1 MAKRQNNGPSSKNI
15 LVVILLLG
23 LLVRLVGIPFGL
35 PNLYHVDE
43 ARFAK
48 ISLNYFTGDLNPHF
62 FHVPTLHTYS
72 VAGIWAVYYHIG
84 KISGKFTNVTDF
96 MDSFQEDSTVF
107 MILARILTV
116 ILSVG
121 TIALVYLIGTK
132 MYNKRVGI
140 FAALFLIF
148 SHVHNKISHYQVP
161 DAPMVFFFMLSFL
174 FIWYIYKRGRPKDYI
189 LAGLF
194 AGLAMAT
201 KYGGQM
207 LFLPLLLAH
216 LFRKVEEKQSF
227 QNIIFSLP
235 LVLSGVFFGLG
246 FLVGCPYFVLDF
258 ASFWKG
264 FRWQSQHLY
273 VSGHFG
279 SSTAQPAWLF
289 YIKQGLRE
297 NVGLLSQVLVL
308 GGVLYG
314 LARSKKRE
322 IILFSL
328 PLVLFV
334 IIGGWKAKAVRY
346 MLPLTP
352 FLVLIAGYF
361 LDIVLQKIEAYRTKS
376 AQENR
381 KESQR
386 NLLLPVLAISLI
398 LLPSAYKVL
407 RFDLS
412 LTQKDTRTLA
422 SEWIEQNIPA
432 GSQIACEQYSPP
444 ISETRYDR
452 HYRHTLGQVTL
463 EYLIH
468 RGTQYVVISDIMY
481 ARFIKAPEEFPRQ
494 ASFYNSLD
502 KHAVLIKTFEPAWNE
517 KLIDLHN
524 PTIKVYMLS
533 RYPNFRYPG
542 NFHQFSQKI
551 ILTRTSK
558 NKWKIQSDLVTRGH
572 IAGNEIIKNP
582 YVKLIDPQHK
592 EIVKLNV
599 HDGSISSQEETT
611 LSKSMKFSSPLT
623 EWELRLGYEYDLE
636 SISAAFDT
644 KGPFSKEYS
653 FPEKIS
659 KKGKT
664 AFHKQE
670 FVFLYT
676 SFPNRGESKYFQ
688 IVTINQQG
696 QAVQLFSHVFGSRL
710 RWGKDYVED
719 PFVQITD
726 LEGQEL
732 AMLVIHKGKLG
743 EQFEKRGQAKKSMPI
758 PSLPKRYKIY
768 AGFEFYNDGENPHL
782 SGGPSRV
789 DIITPTESED

>member
-1 MAKRQNNGPSSKNI
+1 MAKRQNNGPSLKNI

-23 LLVRLVGIPFGL
+23 LLVRLGGIPFGL
-35 PNLYHVDE
+35 PYLYHVDE

-62 FHVPTLHTYS
+62 FHVPTLHTYM
-72 VAGIWAVYYHIG
+72 VAGIWASYYHIG
-84 KISGKFTNVTDF
+84 KIVGKFTNVADF
-96 MDSFQEDSTVF
+96 MDSFQENPSVF
-107 MILARILTV
+107 MILARLLTV

-132 MYNKRVGI
+132 MYNRRVGT

-207 LFLPLLLAH
+207 LFLPLILAH
-216 LFRKVEEKQSF
+216 LFRTVEEKQPL

-258 ASFWKG
+258 PSFWKG

-279 SSTAQPAWLF
+279 SSTAQPAWLL
-289 YIKQGLRE
+289 YIKHGFRE
-297 NVGLLSQVLVL
+297 NVGLFSQILVL

-314 LARSKKRE
+314 LARRRKRE

-334 IIGGWKAKAVRY
+334 IIGGWKTNAVRY

-361 LDIVLQKIEAYRTKS
+361 LDIILQKIEAFRSKLS
-376 AQENR
+376 PDSQ
-381 KESQR
+381 KERRSKI
-386 NLLLPVLAISLI
+386 LLPVLLMSLI
-398 LLPSAYKVL
+398 LLPSAYKTL

-412 LTQKDTRTLA
+412 LTQKDTRTL
-422 SEWIEQNIPA
+422 SKEWIENNIPE
-432 GSQIACEQYSPP
+432 GSQIACESYCPP

-463 EYLIH
+463 EYLTH

-481 ARFIKAPEEFPRQ
+481 ARFLMAPEEFPRQ
-494 ASFYNSLD
+494 ARFYNSLD
-502 KHAVLIKTFEPAWNE
+502 RQAILIKTFEPAWNE

-524 PTIKVYMLS
+524 PTIKIYMLS

-558 NKWKIQSDLVTRGH
+558 NRWKIRSD
-572 IAGNEIIKNP
+572 
-582 YVKLIDPQHK
+582 
-592 EIVKLNV
+592 
-599 HDGSISSQEETT
+599 
-611 LSKSMKFSSPLT
+611 
-623 EWELRLGYEYDLE
+623 
-636 SISAAFDT
+636 
-644 KGPFSKEYS
+644 
-653 FPEKIS
+653 
-659 KKGKT
+659 
-664 AFHKQE
+664 
-670 FVFLYT
+670 
-676 SFPNRGESKYFQ
+676 
-688 IVTINQQG
+688 
-696 QAVQLFSHVFGSRL
+696 
-710 RWGKDYVED
+710 
-719 PFVQITD
+719 
-726 LEGQEL
+726 
-732 AMLVIHKGKLG
+732 
-743 EQFEKRGQAKKSMPI
+743 
-758 PSLPKRYKIY
+758 
-768 AGFEFYNDGENPHL
+768 
-782 SGGPSRV
+782 
-789 DIITPTESED
+789 

>member
-1 MAKRQNNGPSSKNI
+1 MAKRQNNGLSSRNV

-35 PNLYHVDE
+35 PYLYHVDE

-62 FHVPTLHTYS
+62 FHVPTLHTYAVS
-72 VAGIWAVYYHIG
+72 GVWALYYHIG
-84 KISGKFTNVTDF
+84 KIFGKFTSVTDF
-96 MDSFQEDSTVF
+96 MDSFQEDPTVF
-107 MILARILTV
+107 MILARLLTV

-132 MYNKRVGI
+132 MYNRRVGI

-216 LFRKVEEKQSF
+216 LFRKVEEKQSL

-235 LVLSGVFFGLG
+235 LVLSGFFFGAG
-246 FLVGCPYFVLDF
+246 FIIGCPYFILDF
-258 ASFWKG
+258 SSFLKG

-279 SSTAQPAWLF
+279 SSTAQPAWLL
-289 YIKQGLRE
+289 YIKHGFRE
-297 NVGLLSQVLVL
+297 NVGLLSQFLVL

-314 LARSKKRE
+314 LIRHKKRE
-322 IILFSL
+322 ILLFSL
-328 PLVLFV
+328 PVVLFV
-334 IIGGWKAKAVRY
+334 IIGGWKAYAVRY

-361 LDIVLQKIEAYRTKS
+361 LDIVLQKIEAFRTKS
-376 AQENR
+376 SQDKG
-381 KESQR
+381 KESR
-386 NLLLPVLAISLI
+386 SNIILPVLLISLI
-398 LLPSAYKVL
+398 LSPSVYKVL

-412 LTQKDTRTLA
+412 LTQKDTRTL
-422 SEWIEQNIPA
+422 SKEWIEENIPA
-432 GSQIACEQYSPP
+432 GSQIACESYSPP

-463 EYLIH
+463 EYLIQ

-481 ARFIKAPEEFPRQ
+481 SRFLKAPEEFPRQ
-494 ASFYNSLD
+494 ARFYNSLNEQ
-502 KHAVLIKTFEPAWNE
+502 AVQIKTFEPAWNE
-517 KLIDLHN
+517 QLIDLHN
-524 PTIKVYMLS
+524 PTIKIYMLS

-542 NFHQFSQKI
+542 NFHQFTQKI

-558 NKWKIQSDLVTRGH
+558 NRWKIRSDLVTRGH
-572 IAGNEIIKNP
+572 IAGNEVIKNP
-582 YVKLIDPQHK
+582 YAKLIDSQNK
-592 EIVKLNV
+592 EIVKLTV
-599 HDGSISSQEETT
+599 HSGSLSSQEEITF
-611 LSKSMKFSSPLT
+611 SKSMKFSAPLT
-623 EWELRLGYEYDLE
+623 EWEIRLGYEYDLK
-636 SISAAFDT
+636 SSSPAFDI

-659 KKGKT
+659 GKDKT

-676 SFPNRGESKYFQ
+676 SSPNQSDSKYFQ
-688 IVTINQQG
+688 IVTISQKG
-696 QAVQLFSHVFGSRL
+696 QAVRLYTHVFGSRL
-710 RWGKDYVED
+710 RWGEGYVEN

-726 LEGQEL
+726 LEDQEL
-732 AMLVIHKGKLG
+732 AKLIIHKGKLG
-743 EQFEKRGQAKKSMPI
+743 EQFEKRGQAKNSMSLPL
-758 PSLPKRYKIY
+758 LPKRYKIY
-768 AGFEFYNDGENPHL
+768 AGYEFYNDGENPQL
-782 SGGPSRV
+782 SGGPSRM
-789 DIITPTESED
+789 DIITPLESED

>member
-1 MAKRQNNGPSSKNI
+1 MAKRQNNGLSSKNI
-15 LVVILLLG
+15 LVVILVLG
-23 LLVRLVGIPFGL
+23 LLVRMGGISFGL
-35 PNLYHVDE
+35 PYLYHVDE

-62 FHVPTLHTYS
+62 FHVPTFHTYS

-84 KISGKFTNVTDF
+84 KIAGRFTNVTDF
-96 MDSFQEDSTVF
+96 MESFQANPTVL
-107 MILARILTV
+107 MILARLLTV

-121 TIALVYLIGTK
+121 TVALVYIIGTK
-132 MYNKRVGI
+132 MYNRRVGI

-216 LFRKVEEKQSF
+216 LFRKVEEKQPL

-246 FLVGCPYFVLDF
+246 FLVGCPYFILDF
-258 ASFWKG
+258 GSFWKG

-289 YIKQGLRE
+289 YLKEGLRE

-314 LARSKKRE
+314 LVKSKKRE

-334 IIGGWKAKAVRY
+334 IIGSWKAKAVRY

-361 LDIVLQKIEAYRTKS
+361 LDIILHKIESYRTKS
-376 AQENR
+376 SQETRTASRSNI
-381 KESQR
+381 
-386 NLLLPVLAISLI
+386 LLSFLLTSLI
-398 LLPSAYKVL
+398 LLPSVYRVL

-412 LTQKDTRTLA
+412 LIQKDTRTLA
-422 SEWIEQNIPA
+422 HEWIEQNIPA
-432 GSQIACEQYSPP
+432 GSHIACEEYSPP

-463 EYLIH
+463 EYLTH

-481 ARFIKAPEEFPRQ
+481 NRFLKAPEEFPRQ
-494 ASFYNSLD
+494 ARFYNSLD

-524 PTIKVYMLS
+524 PTIKVYQLS
-533 RYPNFRYPG
+533 RYPNFQYPG
-542 NFHQFSQKI
+542 NFHQFTQKI
-551 ILTRTSK
+551 ILIRTSK
-558 NKWKIQSDLVTRGH
+558 NRWKIRSDLITRGP
-572 IAGNEIIKNP
+572 IAGNEIVKNP
-582 YVKLIDPQHK
+582 YIKLIDLQDK
-592 EIVKLNV
+592 EIVKLTV
-599 HDGSISSQEETT
+599 HEGPISSQGEVTF
-611 LSKSMKFSSPLT
+611 SKSAKFSSPLT
-623 EWELRLGYEYDLE
+623 EWEIRLGYEYDLE
-636 SISAAFDT
+636 NSSPAFDI
-644 KGPFSKEYS
+644 KGSLSKEYS
-653 FPEKIS
+653 FPEKI
-659 KKGKT
+659 KKSRT

-670 FVFLYT
+670 FDFLYT
-676 SFPNRGESKYFQ
+676 SSPNRSDSKYFQ

-696 QAVQLFSHVFGSRL
+696 QAAQLFSHVFGSRL
-710 RWGKDYVED
+710 RWGEDYIED

-726 LEGQEL
+726 LEGREL
-732 AMLVIHKGKLG
+732 AMMVIHKGKIG
-743 EQFEKRGQAKKSMPI
+743 EQFEKRGQARKSMPM

-768 AGFEFYNDGENPHL
+768 AGFEFYNDGENPRL
-782 SGGPSRV
+782 SCGPFRME
-789 DIITPTESED
+789 IITPAESED